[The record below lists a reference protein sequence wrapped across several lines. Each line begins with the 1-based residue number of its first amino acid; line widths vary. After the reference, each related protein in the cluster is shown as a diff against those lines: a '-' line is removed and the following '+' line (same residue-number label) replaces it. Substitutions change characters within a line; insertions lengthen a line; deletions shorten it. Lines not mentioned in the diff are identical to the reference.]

1 MIIYPE
7 KLKSQKAG
15 LIPPGKMPGSP
26 RIANM
31 GIQLGI
37 EDVGNHHSGTFVSLN
52 KTCLGGLR
60 EVAYMGKK
68 FSSKLQGTIFPFS
81 FSAIRNFRILS
92 VA

>member
-52 KTCLGGLR
+52 KTCHRGLK
-60 EVAYMGKK
+60 EVAVDEEKVFVETAVG
-68 FSSKLQGTIFPFS
+68 
-81 FSAIRNFRILS
+81 
-92 VA
+92 

>member
-1 MIIYPE
+1 MIIHPE

-52 KTCLGGLR
+52 KTCLGSCR
-60 EVAYMGKK
+60 
-68 FSSKLQGTIFPFS
+68 
-81 FSAIRNFRILS
+81 R
-92 VA
+92 

>member
-1 MIIYPE
+1 MNKFI

-37 EDVGNHHSGTFVSLN
+37 EDVGNHHSGMFINQKKTSL
-52 KTCLGGLR
+52 
-60 EVAYMGKK
+60 
-68 FSSKLQGTIFPFS
+68 
-81 FSAIRNFRILS
+81 
-92 VA
+92 